1 VAVAVG
7 SSAYAGIVIEDINIV
22 VIIAVKPAISR
33 PVERLKAHTVKRAK
47 ARNNIVNRKRD
58 VEGKKRKN

>member
-22 VIIAVKPAISR
+22 AIIAVKPVISR
-33 PVERLKAHTVKRAK
+33 PVERLKAHTVKRTK